1 MATPT
6 NDSGKSGAEV
16 IATRENTHGDY
27 EYVASTAQYLKSACR
42 SAGNYEAL
50 WPVMKESLD
59 MLCTKMARILQG
71 NADEPDHWRDIAGY
85 AELVRKRL
93 EECQKE

>member
-27 EYVASTAQYLKSACR
+27 REVAFTAQLLKANCR
-42 SAGNYEAL
+42 TAGNYECL
-50 WPVMKESLD
+50 PPVMKESLD
-59 MLCTKMARILQG
+59 MFCSKMARILHG

-85 AELVRKRL
+85 AELVRKKL
-93 EECQKE
+93 ELFD